1 MRRYI
6 GILTVILLFL
16 TMAIGVSAA
25 SGGEHVV
32 DMADLLS
39 GAQETKLE
47 EKLEEIGQEH
57 GIDLVVVTTDSLGG
71 KSPMNFADDY
81 YDYNGYGEDGVLLLV
96 SIEDRDWYISTS
108 GRCIDRV
115 DYEDL
120 SAYFLED
127 LRAGDYYEAFC
138 QFADGCD
145 EAMQPKYLLVGVIC
159 LAIGLVVGIITVSS
173 MKGQLKTVR
182 ASNSAADYVRSGS
195 LQLTSSRD
203 IFLYV
208 NRTRVAKPKNNGGSH
223 SGSSGRS
230 HGGGGGKF

>member
-6 GILTVILLFL
+6 GILTVILLSL
-16 TMAIGVSAA
+16 SLVIGVSAA
-25 SGGEHVV
+25 SGGEPVV

-39 GAQETKLE
+39 DAQEQKLA
-47 EKLEEIGQEH
+47 EKLEEIGQAH
-57 GIDLVVVTTDSLGG
+57 GIDLVVVTTDTLGG

-96 SIEDRDWYISTS
+96 SMEDRDWYVSTS
-108 GRCIDRV
+108 GRCIARV
-115 DYEDL
+115 DHEDL
-120 SAYFLED
+120 SEYFLED
-127 LRAGDYYEAFC
+127 LRAGNYYDAFC
-138 QFADGCD
+138 RFADGCD
-145 EAMQPKYLLVGVIC
+145 EAMRPKYLFVGVIC
-159 LAIGLVVGIITVSS
+159 LAIGLVVGLITVSR
-173 MKGQLKTVR
+173 MKGQLKTVHAR
-182 ASNSAADYVRSGS
+182 SGAADYVRSGS